1 MSDEV
6 GDDAATADVGG
17 GCPAG
22 IDPVITDADKRR
34 MQLLSV
40 VPIVF
45 ALATYPGLILWP
57 DLIERAPLLLLMLT
71 ATDPILVQVAEQTSL
86 WPFMAVGLTRLF
98 ITDPFLYRLG
108 YDYGPNAKAYLA
120 AELGERSPILRTMG
134 WLERWFPRV
143 GWLLLFAIPGYAMCL
158 LSGIA
163 RMRQLP
169 FVAVNLAGTITRLAL
184 VWWVA
189 GLFSGPIG
197 TVIDFVNRYSIPL
210 MVVIFVLITLQVVRN
225 QRRAA
230 TEQREVTDHPAEA
243 IEAGPEEI

>member
-1 MSDEV
+1 MIS
-6 GDDAATADVGG
+6 
-17 GCPAG
+17 
-22 IDPVITDADKRR
+22 DADKRR

-71 ATDPILVQVAEQTSL
+71 ATDPILVQVAEQTTL
-86 WPFMAVGLTRLF
+86 WAFMAVGLTRLF

-158 LSGIA
+158 LSGIS
-163 RMRQLP
+163 RMKQLP
-169 FVAVNLAGTITRLAL
+169 FVVVNLAGTITRLAL

-197 TVIDFVNRYSIPL
+197 TVIEFVNGYSIPF

-230 TEQREVTDHPAEA
+230 AGQREATGQPNEA
-243 IEAGPEEI
+243 VEAGTEEI